1 MANRETANNPSP
13 LTLAVKIDKSLKMGK
28 RIPVA
33 VGEAWV
39 ISFEKSKRIDTIV
52 AISKQRVVGVFSVG
66 SPSLIRTGVNANRVK
81 FNKVVPLPQ
90 GYWKEYISKEPFT
103 FNSAVKYL

>member
-1 MANRETANNPSP
+1 MASRKTTSNPAP

-28 RIPVA
+28 SIPVA

-39 ISFEKSKRIDTIV
+39 IGFEKAKRVDSVV

-66 SPSLIRTGVNANRVK
+66 APSPISTGTNAGRVK
-81 FNKVVPLPQ
+81 FNKVVPLPKV
-90 GYWKEYISKEPFT
+90 YWDKYVAMEPFP